1 MKLQELI
8 DDGKRQMRLCNA
20 CRYCEG
26 YCAVWRAIEWRRD
39 FTPNDMAYLANLCHD
54 CRECYFAC
62 PFTPPH
68 EFGINPPKLFSGLR
82 DELYHQYAWPGPL
95 AKALGGKQRGV
106 WMVVV
111 LTIVFT
117 VVLALSSN
125 TEALWQ
131 KHVGPGAFYHVMSEF
146 AMIGL
151 FGFLGFWMLFGW
163 VIGAVRFWRD
173 IKSPSSERVMFQ
185 DVKTAISYAMSLR
198 YLGGEG
204 AGCKEPGYEMS
215 RSRRMFHHLIFYGF
229 LLDFASTTL
238 AAFYSHGLKVPAPYP
253 LYHPVVILGALGGI
267 GLIIGITG
275 FLYVKNKS
283 DQSLSDPSAAK
294 SGNAFSVSLL
304 VVAVT
309 GMLLLAVR
317 ETAAMGIMLMIHLGS
332 VATLFFVAP
341 YSKFAHF
348 VYRFLAL
355 VRYAQEERVHAEPVH
370 KDKSSKQPAL
380 SHGVPVTK

>member
-39 FTPNDMAYLANLCHD
+39 FTSNDMAYLANLCHD

-68 EFGINPPKLFSGLR
+68 EFDINPPKLFSGLR
-82 DELYHQYAWPGPL
+82 DELYQKYAWPGLL
-95 AKALGGKQRGV
+95 AKALGGKVSGV
-106 WMVVV
+106 WTVVV

-117 VVLALSSN
+117 AVLVLSSN

-131 KHVGPGAFYHVMSEF
+131 KHVGPGAFYQVMSEF
-146 AMIGL
+146 AMVGL
-151 FGFLGFWMLFGW
+151 FGFLGLWMLFGW

-173 IKSPSSERVMFQ
+173 IKSPNSERVTFK
-185 DVKTAISYAMSLR
+185 DVKAALSYAMSLR
-198 YLGGEG
+198 YLEGEG
-204 AGCKEPGYEMS
+204 AGCKEPGNELS
-215 RSRRMFHHLIFYGF
+215 SSRRVFHHLIFYGF

-238 AAFYSHGLKVPAPYP
+238 AAFYSHVLKVPAPYP
-253 LYHPVVILGALGGI
+253 LYHPVVILGVLGGI

-283 DQSLSDPSAAK
+283 DQSLSDTRAAK

-304 VVAVT
+304 LVAVT
-309 GMLLLAVR
+309 GMVLLAVR

-332 VATLFFVAP
+332 VATLFFIAP

-348 VYRFLAL
+348 VYRIVAL

-370 KDKSSKQPAL
+370 DYKGEPVSK
-380 SHGVPVTK
+380 